1 MNPHGQVGGE
11 QKRIIFEANR
21 RGRRVINAAQ
31 MLKSITQAL
40 RSTRAEASDVANAS
54 STALTP

>member
-1 MNPHGQVGGE
+1 MNPHGHVGGE

-21 RGRRVINAAQ
+21 WGRRVINAAQ

>member
-21 RGRRVINAAQ
+21 WGRRVINAAQ